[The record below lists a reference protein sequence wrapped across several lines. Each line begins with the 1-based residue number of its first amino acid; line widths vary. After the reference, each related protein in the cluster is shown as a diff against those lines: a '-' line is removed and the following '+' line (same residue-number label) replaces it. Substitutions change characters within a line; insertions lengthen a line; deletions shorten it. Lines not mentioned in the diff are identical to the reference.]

1 MNKSPQMSFPKRAFS
16 IIVLIVA
23 FLCLPL
29 ILMQFT
35 DEIYWTSAD
44 FLAMA
49 GILLGF
55 WLFLE
60 ILYRF
65 VHKKAQRILVG
76 FIVLIVFILIWAE
89 LAVGIFNSPFAGN

>member
-1 MNKSPQMSFPKRAFS
+1 MSFQKRAFS
-16 IIVLIVA
+16 IVILIVA

-29 ILMQFT
+29 VLMQFT
-35 DEIYWTSAD
+35 EEIYWTTTD
-44 FLAMA
+44 FVAMA

-60 ILYRF
+60 VLYRF
-65 VHKKAQRILVG
+65 VHKKGQRILLG
-76 FIVLIVFILIWAE
+76 FVVLILFLLVWAE